1 MRRIILLASLL
12 AVTQLAGSS
21 ILERFQQRSVKTAKT
36 CLDVGGS
43 LGEELRIADHNLV
56 VKCEVPDVPDLDF
69 GKYLDYDI
77 MDDQLTC
84 KQNAPGR
91 CKASVREY
99 GKVLD
104 KIWRTVSDPSVCE
117 DYEFLKTFVMSC
129 N

>member
-56 VKCEVPDVPDLDF
+56 VKCELPDFGF

-77 MDDQLTC
+77 LDDQLTC